1 MAADGVAS
9 PATPAGAPQG
19 KAFVVIL
26 LLAAVVGA
34 AVSLAAWGL
43 LPLPAFGRPTVA
55 GFGWTILLAL
65 AISLVCLVVV
75 QLGRH
80 VQTLVMRRPFVLLPG
95 AGLLVAGLAI
105 TFSQVTGSPRL
116 EAAAPAPVEAP
127 RPAADA
133 TAPPAIRDARP
144 AGMPGGA

>member
-9 PATPAGAPQG
+9 PATPPGAPQG
-19 KAFVVIL
+19 RAFVVIL

-80 VQTLVMRRPFVLLPG
+80 VQPW
-95 AGLLVAGLAI
+95 
-105 TFSQVTGSPRL
+105 
-116 EAAAPAPVEAP
+116 
-127 RPAADA
+127 
-133 TAPPAIRDARP
+133 
-144 AGMPGGA
+144 